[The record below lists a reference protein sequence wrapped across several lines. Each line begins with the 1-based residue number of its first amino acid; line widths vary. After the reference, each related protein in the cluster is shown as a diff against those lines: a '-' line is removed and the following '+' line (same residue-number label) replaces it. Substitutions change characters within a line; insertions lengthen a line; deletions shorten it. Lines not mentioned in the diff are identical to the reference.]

1 MTLKKRKLLILPK
14 MSHYYPYETI
24 TGYTYERGFVNWCM
38 SSSPLLALRKLK
50 TIISCGLL
58 VVGIILAIVLSSVLV
73 MLPPL
78 PPVPNQQY
86 AFAIGSVG
94 AGKIA
99 FVSNRDGNDEIYVMN
114 ADGSGQ
120 TRLTNNPASD
130 RSPDWSPDGTR
141 IAFQSNKD
149 GNDEIYAINV
159 EGKIKLQTRLTSN
172 SGHDHHPVWSPDGK
186 KIAWHR
192 FGSQGQPHL
201 QIWVMSP
208 VTLGAGVKKLADSPS
223 DDRDPS
229 WSPNGKKIVFT
240 RASSEDNMQIYVI
253 NTDGT
258 GLKKLSST
266 PLPVRDD
273 NPDWTVGVPSSPLP
287 FGSTSPDV
295 QAHLSGNPRIK

>member
-1 MTLKKRKLLILPK
+1 
-14 MSHYYPYETI
+14 
-24 TGYTYERGFVNWCM
+24 
-38 SSSPLLALRKLK
+38 
-50 TIISCGLL
+50 
-58 VVGIILAIVLSSVLV
+58 

-78 PPVPNQQY
+78 SPVPNQQY

-94 AGKIA
+94 AGKIVFDSDKDKNGGKEIFVMYEDGSGLTELANSPGKDFDPSWSPNGKRIA
-99 FVSNRDGNDEIYVMN
+99 FVSNRDGNYEIYVMN
-114 ADGSGQ
+114 ADGTGQ

-130 RSPDWSPDGTR
+130 SAPDWSPDGTR